1 MKALM
6 QNQQFK
12 MLARPED
19 YETVLEVYKNTP
31 YPKGVWSVTWA
42 PIFNLLKETIQ
53 FLLEDKS
60 VEDTADAINNKINEL
75 NDEYG
80 IGG

>member
-1 MKALM
+1 MT
-6 QNQQFK
+6 
-12 MLARPED
+12 E
-19 YETVLEVYKNTP
+19 
-31 YPKGVWSVTWA
+31 
-42 PIFNLLKETIQ
+42 

-60 VEDTADAINNKINEL
+60 VEDTVNAINDKINEL